1 MSVHAKKSLGQN
13 FLTDTFWRGRIAEAI
28 NPQPGEKLVEI
39 GPGTGLLTEELLKRG
54 AHVTAVEK
62 DSRCIEHLSG
72 LSSRYPGQLT
82 LVEDD
87 ALRCNLLAL
96 VPADSQLVGNLPYN
110 VGTQIVINGL
120 YQSAHWRRM
129 VFLLQ
134 KEVVERICAEPDTND
149 WGRLGIFSQ
158 LLADCHNL
166 FEVPPGAFSP
176 PPKVTSAVVE
186 LIPLKK
192 PRFDVPLKKL
202 EQLTQQA
209 FSQRRKMLRASLKG
223 LLTEAQIEATGIDP
237 QRRPETLSLAEITM
251 LANSL

>member
-28 NPQPGEKLVEI
+28 NPQQGEKLVEI

-54 AHVTAVEK
+54 ALVTAVEK
-62 DSRCIEHLSG
+62 DSRCIEHLAT
-72 LSSRYPGQLT
+72 LQAKYPGQLT

-87 ALRCNLLAL
+87 ALRCNLLEL
-96 VPADSQLVGNLPYN
+96 VPQGSQLVGNLPYN

-120 YQSAHWRRM
+120 YQRPHWRRM

-158 LLADCHNL
+158 LLANCHNL

-186 LIPLKK
+186 LLPLDT
-192 PRFDVPLKKL
+192 PRYDVPLKKL

-223 LLTEAQIEATGIDP
+223 LLTEEQINAADIDP
-237 QRRPETLSLAEITM
+237 QRRPETLSLAEICKLTQQ
-251 LANSL
+251 L